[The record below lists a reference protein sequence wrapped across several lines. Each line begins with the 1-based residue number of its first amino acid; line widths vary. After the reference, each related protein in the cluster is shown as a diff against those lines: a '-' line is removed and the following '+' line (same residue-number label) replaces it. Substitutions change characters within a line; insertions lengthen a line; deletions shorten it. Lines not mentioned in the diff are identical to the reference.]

1 MNMRMLTPERLRLE
15 AGFPLRVQPGQA
27 GVSLAAEID
36 ALRSIVDQS
45 LERDGAIL
53 FSGFT
58 PEGVEGFQRFAA
70 SFGHPL
76 LNYEFGS
83 TPRSQ
88 VDGKGVYTSTEY
100 PAHRSIR
107 LHNEQA

>member
-15 AGFPLRVQPGQA
+15 AGFPLRVQPGQT

-36 ALRSIVDQS
+36 ALRSVVDHS

-58 PEGVEGFQRFAA
+58 PAGVEGFQRFAA
-70 SFGHPL
+70 SL
-76 LNYEFGS
+76 IALTSKMRWCRYETIFLHGS
-83 TPRSQ
+83 
-88 VDGKGVYTSTEY
+88 
-100 PAHRSIR
+100 
-107 LHNEQA
+107 